1 MRTCDKCGCY
11 IPDGWEVCP
20 ACGLM
25 TADSGGS
32 GAAGVLL
39 PGGWVNEYRG
49 VVYAAPEEKPEL
61 QYAFEL
67 LNRIKPFDGNAHV
80 EECSRK
86 IESFEIVDVNTAD
99 GRTTHFPVPK
109 PRGSIR
115 KQMEDIAAGMQAIMR
130 SREATETELRLIGMG
145 YEKELAAMPPMDQT
159 IAERLTA
166 GFRR

>member
-11 IPDGWEVCP
+11 IPDGWEECP

-32 GAAGVLL
+32 GGAGVLL
-39 PGGWVNEYRG
+39 PGAGVNEHRGWV
-49 VVYAAPEEKPEL
+49 YATPEEKPEL
-61 QYAFEL
+61 QAT
-67 LNRIKPFDGNAHV
+67 
-80 EECSRK
+80 
-86 IESFEIVDVNTAD
+86 IESVAESFMGSSQTNIYDVVTVSGNGFKA
-99 GRTTHFPVPK
+99 HFPVPK

-115 KQMEDIAAGMQAIMR
+115 KQMDDIAAGTQAIMR
-130 SREATETELRLIGMG
+130 SLEATETKLRLIGMG

-159 IAERLTA
+159 IGKRLTA

>member
-11 IPDGWEVCP
+11 IPDRWEVCP

-39 PGGWVNEYRG
+39 PGAWENEYRG
-49 VVYAAPEEKPEL
+49 VVYATPEEKPEM
-61 QYAFEL
+61 QAT
-67 LNRIKPFDGNAHV
+67 
-80 EECSRK
+80 
-86 IESFEIVDVNTAD
+86 IESVAESFMGSSQKNIYDVVTVKGSQGGN
-99 GRTTHFPVPK
+99 GFKVHFPVPK

-115 KQMEDIAAGMQAIMR
+115 KQMEDIAAGAQAIMR
-130 SREATETELRLIGMG
+130 SLEATETELRLIGMG

-159 IAERLTA
+159 IGERLTA

>member
-32 GAAGVLL
+32 GGAGVFL
-39 PGGWVNEYRG
+39 PGGWENEYRG
-49 VVYAAPEEKPEL
+49 VVYATPGDSEL
-61 QYAFEL
+61 KAT
-67 LNRIKPFDGNAHV
+67 
-80 EECSRK
+80 
-86 IESFEIVDVNTAD
+86 IESVVEGYMGSSQTNIYDVVTVKGSQGGNGFAV
-99 GRTTHFPVPK
+99 HFPVPK

-115 KQMEDIAAGMQAIMR
+115 KQMDDIAAEEQAIMR
-130 SREATETELRLIGMG
+130 RLQTTETELRLIGMG

-159 IAERLTA
+159 IGERLTA

>member
-11 IPDGWEVCP
+11 IPDRWEVCP

-39 PGGWVNEYRG
+39 PGVWENEYRG
-49 VVYAAPEEKPEL
+49 VVYSTPEEKPEM
-61 QYAFEL
+61 QAT
-67 LNRIKPFDGNAHV
+67 
-80 EECSRK
+80 
-86 IESFEIVDVNTAD
+86 IESVAESFMGSSQKNIYDVVTVKGSQGGNGFAV
-99 GRTTHFPVPK
+99 HFPVPK

-115 KQMEDIAAGMQAIMR
+115 KR
-130 SREATETELRLIGMG
+130 SLEATETELRLIGMG

-159 IAERLTA
+159 IGERLTA

>member
-11 IPDGWEVCP
+11 IPDGWEECP

-32 GAAGVLL
+32 GGAGVLL
-39 PGGWVNEYRG
+39 PGGGVNEYRG
-49 VVYAAPEEKPEL
+49 VVYAMPEENPEM
-61 QYAFEL
+61 Q
-67 LNRIKPFDGNAHV
+67 V
-80 EECSRK
+80 T
-86 IESFEIVDVNTAD
+86 IESVVDGYMGSSQKNIYDVVTVEGSQGGN
-99 GRTTHFPVPK
+99 GFKVHFPVPK

-115 KQMEDIAAGMQAIMR
+115 KQMDDIAAGMQAIMR
-130 SREATETELRLIGMG
+130 SLEATETELRLIGMG

-159 IAERLTA
+159 IGKRLTA